1 MRWQT
6 RRWSVLFGVLT
17 VMFVQESGN
26 RHRWDEWV
34 VSQCE
39 TRKPG
44 ERLEKQIPFRL
55 SRDFHALQGA

>member
-1 MRWQT
+1 
-6 RRWSVLFGVLT
+6 
-17 VMFVQESGN
+17 MFVQESGN